1 MQYTR
6 LGNTG
11 LIVSRLC
18 FGSMTFGVNAG
29 VPALNKVDTDIA
41 EAMIRKSM
49 DAGIN
54 FFDTADVYA
63 NGRSENMLGKILA
76 PVRSDVVIATKVAFR
91 TGSAMTQSG
100 LSRKHILAACTASL
114 ERLNTDY
121 IDLYIAHT
129 EDPYAPLEETLGA
142 LDVLVR
148 DGKVRYLGFSNW
160 SAWKAAMALQIQK
173 ANGWAEFT
181 SGQMHYSLL
190 NREVEH
196 DMIPFMRYTGL
207 GMNVWSPL
215 AGGFLSGK
223 YTRENISDSG
233 NRHSAFDIVPFER
246 DFGFKLVQLM
256 RPIAAEHGATVADI
270 AMAWL
275 LAKPVVNSII
285 VGSSNLQQLESNL
298 NAASIRLTP
307 ENIGVLDQ
315 ATALKQIYPYSFH
328 ARVVDQ
334 TRQAALGACRT

>member
-1 MQYTR
+1 MQYAR

-11 LIVSRLC
+11 LIVSKLC

-29 VPALNKVDTDIA
+29 IPALNKVDTDLA
-41 EAMIRKSM
+41 ETMIRKSIE
-49 DAGIN
+49 AGIN

-63 NGRSENMLGKILA
+63 NGQSESMLGKILA
-76 PVRSDVVIATKVAFR
+76 PMRGDLVIATKVAFR
-91 TGSAMTQSG
+91 TSSAVTQAG
-100 LSRKHILAACTASL
+100 LSRKHILSACTASL
-114 ERLNTDY
+114 RRLNTDY
-121 IDLYIAHT
+121 IDLYIVHT
-129 EDPYAPLEETLGA
+129 EDPYTPLEETLSA
-142 LDVLVR
+142 LNILVR

-196 DMIPFMRYTGL
+196 DLIPFMQYASL
-207 GMNVWSPL
+207 GMSVWSPL

-223 YTRENISDSG
+223 YTRENIKDSE

-246 DFGFKLVQLM
+246 EHGFKLVELM
-256 RPIAAEHGATVADI
+256 RTIAAEHDANVADVAI
-270 AMAWL
+270 AWL
-275 LAKPVVNSII
+275 LSKPIVNSII
-285 VGSSNLQQLESNL
+285 IGSSKLHQLEANL
-298 NAASIRLTP
+298 KSASVQITP
-307 ENIGVLDQ
+307 KSLEALDK
-315 ATALKQIYPYSFH
+315 ATALNQIYPYSFH

-334 TRQAALGACRT
+334 AQRTALGS